1 MVLVLQITEKT
12 HLQGPEVIVMD
23 YGSGKAKTVGK
34 VIKKVW

>member
-12 HLQGPEVIVMD
+12 HLQGQEVIVMD
-23 YGSGKAKTVGK
+23 YGSEKAKTVGK